1 MPFRKRQGNP
11 VLDCVDTSTGGLRF
25 LNFSIMSTENQ
36 KAVSQSLLLLQNLA
50 LHANNTYGLSEI
62 EDQNQDLDLM
72 FHGFLL
78 SPFADSMDARE
89 RLLLLYEHLKELQ
102 NIFIQ
107 HNWDDAKDALEQVQT
122 LKDLPNV

>member
-1 MPFRKRQGNP
+1 
-11 VLDCVDTSTGGLRF
+11 
-25 LNFSIMSTENQ
+25 MSNENQ
-36 KAVSQSLLLLQNLA
+36 NAVSQSLLLLQNLA

-102 NIFIQ
+102 NIFLQ
-107 HNWDDAKDALEQVQT
+107 HSWDDAKDALEQVQT

>member
-1 MPFRKRQGNP
+1 MRH
-11 VLDCVDTSTGGLRF
+11 
-25 LNFSIMSTENQ
+25 TENQ

-72 FHGFLL
+72 FHGFLM
-78 SPFADSMDARE
+78 SHFADTVEARE